1 MPENKHLE
9 VSLLDPDKLV
19 KENNLQEITNPVFF
33 SRPGVPTSDGL
44 LSNEIF
50 GITKDERANTFAYID
65 LSEWFMHPLCYKA
78 WVGMDRKIR
87 EVVHGTN
94 TFSVNDHGEIVED
107 ENGSNGIDFLRKNLD
122 KIKFKSTNSDRRD
135 RRIKFL
141 EENRHL
147 LFIRKEIVIPA
158 YYRDVNTDQGKLG
171 VGDINKLYSSLIM
184 AVRSLKES
192 KDYGLNLSAATKG
205 RVQEILLSIYQW
217 FADEPNLSKKNGIIK
232 RAGLTK
238 TTDYAS
244 RLVISAPDLNVETM
258 DDMMVTIDTSAVPL
272 ASICINFFPFI
283 VFHVRRFFENEFS
296 GTDKYPYKDKNGK
309 IQYVDVEDYMI
320 NFSDEVIKE
329 EIKKFVYGYSKRI
342 VPVKVPNK
350 QGKEIYM
357 RFTGYQIDKK
367 DFDTVLQN
375 VDQAGNYPIV
385 DRDLTWCDVLYMA
398 AIEATRD
405 KHILITRY
413 PIDSFYNQF
422 PSKIVISSTVDT
434 EPMVIDGQ
442 IYKYYPKIRQE
453 DMNSNT
459 SNRFVDTF
467 RMSNLHL
474 GSIGGDYDGD
484 QVIIKGIYSK
494 EANQELEEFIKS
506 KLYYISI
513 GGKNVRTPS
522 KEAIQAMYQL
532 TISLDSNKTQK
543 PAF

>member
-1 MPENKHLE
+1 MPNNKHLE

-33 SRPGVPTSDGL
+33 SKPGVPTSDGL

-78 WVGMDRKIR
+78 WTSMDRKIR

-94 TFSVNDHGEIVED
+94 TFIVNDHGELVED
-107 ENGSNGIDFLRKNLD
+107 ENGSNGIEFLRKNMD
-122 KIKFKSTNSDRRD
+122 KIKFKSTNSNRRD

-141 EENRHL
+141 EENKHL
-147 LFIRKEIVIPA
+147 IFIRKMIVIPA

-217 FADEPNLSKKNGIIK
+217 FSDEPNLSKKNGIIK

-296 GTDKYPYKDKNGK
+296 GESKYPYKDKNGK
-309 IQYVDVEDYMI
+309 IQYVDVDDYMI

-342 VPVKVPNK
+342 VPIKVPNK

-367 DFDTVLQN
+367 DYNEVLA
-375 VDQAGNYPIV
+375 DIDKAGNYPII
-385 DRDLTWCDVLYMA
+385 DRNLTWCDVLFMA
-398 AIEATRD
+398 ATEATRD

-422 PSKIVISSTVDT
+422 PSKIIISSTVDT
-434 EPMVIDGQ
+434 EPMIINGHL
-442 IYKYYPKIRQE
+442 YKYYPKIRQS

-459 SNRFVDTF
+459 SNKFVDTF

-474 GSIGGDYDGD
+474 KSIGGDYDGD

-494 EANQELEEFIKS
+494 EANEELEKFINS

-532 TISLDSNKTQK
+532 TLTLDSNKTQK
-543 PAF
+543 PVF

>member
-19 KENNLQEITNPVFF
+19 KENNLQEITNPVFL
-33 SRPGVPTSDGL
+33 SRPGIPSSDGL

-65 LSEWFMHPLCYKA
+65 LSEWFIHPLCYKA

-94 TFSVNDHGEIVED
+94 TFVVNDHGEIVED
-107 ENGSNGIDFLRKNLD
+107 ENGSNGIDFLRKNITN
-122 KIKFKSTNSDRRD
+122 IKFKSTNSDRRD

-141 EENRHL
+141 EENRNL
-147 LFIRKEIVIPA
+147 IFIRKMIVIPA
-158 YYRDVNTDQGKLG
+158 YYRDLNTNNKKLG

-217 FADEPNLSKKNGIIK
+217 FADEPRLSKKNGVIK

-258 DDMMVTIDTSAVPL
+258 EDMMVTIDTSAVPL

-309 IQYVDVEDYMI
+309 IQYVDIDDYMI

-342 VPVKVPNK
+342 VPIKVPNK

-357 RFTGYQIDKK
+357 RFTGHQIDKK
-367 DFDTVLQN
+367 DYDEIFNDI
-375 VDQAGNYPIV
+375 DQAGKYPII

-434 EPMVIDGQ
+434 EPMVINGHL
-442 IYKYYPKIRQE
+442 YKYYPKIRQE
-453 DMNSNT
+453 DMNCNT

-494 EANQELEEFIKS
+494 EANQELEKFIQS

-543 PAF
+543 PVF